1 MLRALGRSALLRVC
15 SRRGSM
21 FETLTFSWGP
31 PQEPGLRCT
40 LQAAWRLKSYSWGEY
55 AQVHSLPNR
64 LRWSTGYNFAAP

>member
-1 MLRALGRSALLRVC
+1 
-15 SRRGSM
+15 M

-40 LQAAWRLKSYSWGEY
+40 LQAAWRLKSYSWGAY

-64 LRWSTGYNFAAP
+64 LRWSTAYNFAEP